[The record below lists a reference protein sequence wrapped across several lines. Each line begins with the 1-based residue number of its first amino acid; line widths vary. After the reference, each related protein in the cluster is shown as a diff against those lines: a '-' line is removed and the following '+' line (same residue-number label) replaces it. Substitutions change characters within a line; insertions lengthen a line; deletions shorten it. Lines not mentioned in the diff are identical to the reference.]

1 MNASILSQTYLQKL
15 EIMKGIISKIGRIKR
30 KTFDC
35 HPLLNNLQPHL
46 KQQVSHKPNLIY
58 RNPNELNEFYGY
70 NNSDLTC
77 EETFNSTLD
86 TVGCYNNSCS
96 MNS

>member
-1 MNASILSQTYLQKL
+1 
-15 EIMKGIISKIGRIKR
+15 MKGIISKIGQIKR

-35 HPLLNNLQPHL
+35 CPLLNNLQPHL
-46 KQQVSHKPNLIY
+46 KQQESHKPNLIH

-70 NNSDLTC
+70 NISDLKC

-86 TVGCYNNSCS
+86 TVGCYNNNRPMTS
-96 MNS
+96 